1 MTNPNQ
7 FDLDAWAASLV
18 FQDAGS
24 VQPGSACGEIG
35 QHLPGERIEALIAGG
50 GLKNATEIAEIG
62 LAGSG
67 KTKHQMAQDLLRDVQ
82 RLKALVIHIES
93 SMVKF
98 ASVAGDAE

>member
-1 MTNPNQ
+1 MTTTEQ
-7 FDLDAWAASLV
+7 FNLDAWASSLV
-18 FQDAGS
+18 FPEAGS
-24 VQPGSACGEIG
+24 VQSGGAGGQVGE
-35 QHLPGERIEALIAGG
+35 HLPGERIEALIAGG
-50 GLKNATEIAEIG
+50 SLKNAAEIAEVG

-67 KTKHQMAQDLLRDVQ
+67 NTKHQIAQDLLRDVQ